1 MKKLYIFL
9 FIFLL
14 NFIFISDVNAWSMC
28 AQKIDGTSI
37 SIEVETSDT
46 IEAVKEKI
54 YNLDNNINPMD
65 YNLIFDGKTLE
76 VGRTLADYQ
85 IPVGSTSCLV
95 LETIKY
101 KVVFDAN
108 GGTFNNDSTWTIDK
122 WENGMESSL
131 KIPTRDG
138 YEFLG
143 YYTEKTN
150 GTKFE
155 LILAESGIDNDMTFY
170 ALWKEKNNN
179 INNPQTNDNIMMS
192 IVMMLLSLIGIV
204 ILSKNKYINNL

>member
-1 MKKLYIFL
+1 MKKIYVILFL
-9 FIFLL
+9 FIL
-14 NFIFISDVNAWSMC
+14 NFIFISNVNAWSMC
-28 AQKIDGTSI
+28 VEKTDGTNI
-37 SIEVETSDT
+37 SIEVESSDT
-46 IEAVKEKI
+46 IEDVKEKI
-54 YNLDNNINPMD
+54 NQADNNINPME
-65 YNLIFDGKTLE
+65 YNLIFDEKTLE

-108 GGTFNNDSTWTIDK
+108 GGTFNNNNTWTIEK

-131 KIPTRDG
+131 EFPTKDG
-138 YEFLG
+138 YEFVG

-155 LILAESGIDNDMTFY
+155 LILAESGIDSDMTFY
-170 ALWKEKNNN
+170 AQWKEKTND
-179 INNPQTNDNIMMS
+179 INNPQTNDNITTS
-192 IVMMLLSLIGIV
+192 IVMMILSLIGIV

>member
-14 NFIFISDVNAWSMC
+14 NFVFISDVNALTIYVK
-28 AQKIDGTSI
+28 KIDGTNI
-37 SIEVETSDT
+37 SLEVESSDT
-46 IEAVKEKI
+46 VEVLRQKI
-54 YNLDNNINPMD
+54 YNLDNSISPTD
-65 YNLIFDGKTLE
+65 YNLTYGGKKLE
-76 VGRTLADYQ
+76 DGRTLADYGVQ
-85 IPVGSTSCLV
+85 KEVTFFLTPKIV
-95 LETIKY
+95 KY

-131 KIPTRDG
+131 KIPTKDG
-138 YEFLG
+138 YEFIG

-170 ALWKEKNNN
+170 AQWKEKNNN

-192 IVMMLLSLIGIV
+192 IVMMMLSLIGIV
-204 ILSKNKYINNL
+204 ILSKIKYINNL